1 MNENT
6 AENLEVE
13 QEENVVPD
21 IEVQVVDD
29 TPQEDQGRPARTEGT
44 KPDIPEDDEISKYK
58 GDAQK
63 RIKQLKRM
71 LEDEK
76 FLEFLSNKD
85 SKEDALLFLAKS
97 NEFDMYIAFNEQFE
111 PYIHDK
117 DFGLINHMKKMLRV
131 LQSEN
136 FIKNSSV
143 RPQAKRYV
151 EMYLWYDK
159 MPEEELPF

>member
-1 MNENT
+1 MPTEQQSWLNKYNT
-6 AENLEVE
+6 YHA
-13 QEENVVPD
+13 
-21 IEVQVVDD
+21 
-29 TPQEDQGRPARTEGT
+29 ATEYNRQHYG
-44 KPDIPEDDEISKYK
+44 
-58 GDAQK
+58 K

-85 SKEDALLFLAKS
+85 CKEDALLFLAKS

-111 PYIHDK
+111 PYIHDN

-131 LQSEN
+131 LQSEHY
-136 FIKNSSV
+136 IANSLS

-159 MPEEELPF
+159 EPQDDLPELPF

>member
-1 MNENT
+1 MPTEKQQWLDKYNT
-6 AENLEVE
+6 YHA
-13 QEENVVPD
+13 
-21 IEVQVVDD
+21 
-29 TPQEDQGRPARTEGT
+29 ATEYNRQHYG
-44 KPDIPEDDEISKYK
+44 
-58 GDAQK
+58 K

-76 FLEFLSNKD
+76 FLEFLSAKECKD
-85 SKEDALLFLAKS
+85 DILHFLAKS
-97 NEFDMYIAFNEQFE
+97 NEFDMYIAYTEQGD
-111 PYIHDK
+111 PYIHDN

-136 FIKNSSV
+136 FIKNSTS

-159 MPEEELPF
+159 LPDEELPF

>member
-1 MNENT
+1 MPTEKQQWLDKYNT
-6 AENLEVE
+6 YHA
-13 QEENVVPD
+13 
-21 IEVQVVDD
+21 
-29 TPQEDQGRPARTEGT
+29 ATEYNRKHYG
-44 KPDIPEDDEISKYK
+44 
-58 GDAQK
+58 K

-76 FLEFLSNKD
+76 FLEFLSSKEC
-85 SKEDALLFLAKS
+85 KEDALTYLAKS
-97 NEFDMYIAFNEQFE
+97 NEFDMYITFSEQGE
-111 PYIHDK
+111 PYIHDH

-136 FIKNSSV
+136 FIKNSPV

-159 MPEEELPF
+159 NPIDKLPDLPF